1 MFFFIYIILI
11 AHLPYCIMLNAQQS
25 YMTQRT
31 NKMYKAYFEK
41 KQMTTGQ
48 KKDKDKND
56 A

>member
-1 MFFFIYIILI
+1 
-11 AHLPYCIMLNAQQS
+11 MLNAQQS

-41 KQMTTGQ
+41 KQQ
-48 KKDKDKND
+48 VKKKKDKND